1 MTEYPTTSPSELFRL
16 VASSSPK
23 GALDVVLSCIRDED
37 PRWEPFLCV
46 ELACQLSG
54 TVRLEKLFFEA
65 LLSESVPAFAAAAIQ
80 SYVSK
85 ISPAS
90 LARLFG
96 SEGLAQRKNC
106 FVEALERSAFQSVDG
121 DRSLEVVRV
130 LLPHIASPDLT
141 NLIGRRWKVLHRACL
156 NRRRELFKLI
166 GPKLELMLP
175 LRLLLSLVQD
185 EVRGEEHVGFLV
197 STCGFPIDLFEA
209 GKVLSTAA
217 PTTRSFI
224 FAYAGRSR
232 REPERPPERR

>member
-1 MTEYPTTSPSELFRL
+1 MTEYPKTSPSELFRL

-85 ISPAS
+85 MSPAS

-106 FVEALERSAFQSVDG
+106 LVEALERSAFQSVDG

-166 GPKLELMLP
+166 GPKLELKLP
-175 LRLLLSLVQD
+175 RRLLLSLVQD
-185 EVRGEEHVGFLV
+185 EVGGEEHVGFLV

-209 GKVLSTAA
+209 DNVWSTAA